1 MVDKKKV
8 NIIEIDPDKR
18 VWEYDGDG
26 TKIYKPDQGYQKKTL
41 YSKEHYWG
49 THWWK
54 GRGF

>member
-1 MVDKKKV
+1 MANKKKINV
-8 NIIEIDPDKR
+8 TEIDPDKR

-41 YSKEHYWG
+41 YTKEHYWG
-49 THWWK
+49 THWWR

>member
-1 MVDKKKV
+1 MDNKKKIDV
-8 NIIEIDPDKR
+8 IELDPDKR
-18 VWEYDGDG
+18 VWEYDDDG
-26 TKIYKPDQGYQKKTL
+26 TKIYKPDQGYQQKTP